1 MRYVNVR
8 CEVIVICNVTD
19 DAIVIF
25 NLEHCFGTML
35 QLHEVK
41 KLDLSL
47 LIKFCTD
54 H

>member
-8 CEVIVICNVTD
+8 CEVIAICNVTD

-35 QLHEVK
+35 QLYEVK

-47 LIKFCTD
+47 LIKFSTD